1 MVTAGGKDN
10 HNIPGLM
17 SEILAQSWREG
28 PRQNN
33 LSIELISRAAS
44 TLLKSG
50 AAGLVWSRLQS
61 AVPQPGIVLLPF
73 RQLYISHTIHAAY
86 YETQSRKAFAYF
98 RSNDIEP
105 VLVKGWAIGRRYPAK
120 GLRPYGDIDL
130 AIRSSDYQKA
140 LQLATTP
147 DGRRF
152 NLDLHKGLKNLDSRR
167 FDEFFER
174 TQLVQLGDTMVR
186 IPSDEDLLRIACLH
200 LLRHGG
206 WRPLQFCDVGLLV
219 ETRSPEFRWDICVG
233 RSRRE
238 INWIS
243 TAIGLAHHLVGA
255 DIEGYPHAAQARRVP
270 RWMIEQV
277 LKSWETPEPMKNAP
291 LNYGKPM
298 HEYLRQPRGLFS
310 ALKRR
315 WPNPIEATY
324 ALNGSF
330 NNLPRFPY
338 QLAESLRRA
347 TRFLIPPV

>member
-1 MVTAGGKDN
+1 VTAGGADN
-10 HNIPGLM
+10 YNVPGLM
-17 SEILAQSWREG
+17 SDILSQSWRKH
-28 PRQNN
+28 PRPNDF
-33 LSIELISRAAS
+33 SFEVISSAAS
-44 TLLKSG
+44 TLMKSG
-50 AAGLVWSRLQS
+50 ADGLVWWRFQS
-61 AVPQPGIVLLPF
+61 SKEQLDYCLLPF
-73 RQLYISHTIHAAY
+73 RQTYVSYTIRAAY
-86 YETQSRKAFAYF
+86 YETQARRAFTFF
-98 RSNDIEP
+98 RAHNIEP

-130 AIRSSDYQKA
+130 AFRESDYEKA
-140 LQLATTP
+140 MRLATTP
-147 DGRRF
+147 EGQRF
-152 NLDLHKGLKNLDSRR
+152 SLDLHKGLENLDSRG

-174 TQLVQLGDTMVR
+174 TQMVELGDTRLR
-186 IPSDEDLLRIACLH
+186 IPSDEDLLRIVCLH
-200 LLRHGG
+200 MLRHGG
-206 WRPLQFCDVGLLV
+206 WRPLQFCDVALLV
-219 ETRSPEFRWDICVG
+219 ETRSPEFNWDICVG

-243 TAIGLAHHLVGA
+243 TAIGLAHRLVGA
-255 DIEGYPHAAQARRVP
+255 DIDGYPYAEQARRVP

-291 LNYGKPM
+291 LSYGKPM
-298 HEYLRQPRGLFS
+298 RAYLRQPRGLFG

-347 TRFLIPPV
+347 ARFLNPLA